1 LGVSVTLVYI
11 FNSTFGCHWTLVY
24 TRIIKFKKNLILLQS
39 ILFISYF
46 QTFILLNSILLL
58 SILVKMSSG
67 SSPSTSNPAVPIP
80 TVINKN
86 HAISFRELKKEL
98 KDIEKLSKEHLDIRS
113 WASDLKF

>member
-67 SSPSTSNPAVPIP
+67 SSPSTSNPSVPIP